1 MSSGDFT
8 FLKGNIETIILCS
21 LYKEDKYGYEIAR
34 EIKARTSNRYQIK
47 QPTLYSYLKRLEED
61 HLIASYWGETS
72 NGGRRRYYSLTNI
85 GRANCQQFISEWEYQ
100 RNVMSDLVDGTADG
114 VEITQDEATP
124 LFGRRTQRRA
134 RNSEFRSQLSEQDEI
149 ARRLR
154 ELAGEDETPAEEAF
168 SDEVEETVY
177 EEIPAVAAVENKTIF
192 ENIVLEEE
200 SIDEADVAPQPQPA
214 NEVLKQ
220 ESFFDEIDDT
230 THDDEPVQTE
240 ATPAEPEQDP
250 RAKFE
255 LNQDT
260 VEDFMQQFE
269 KRAQEAERQT
279 PTAEGNNGE
288 NYQHVLMNV
297 LGDQLDG
304 MSSLSEESGNGLNT
318 LYYEDHPAALED
330 VADSLA
336 KEGIR
341 IRIYNHATAAY
352 KPKILIPQSKV
363 LCQTAWCTYIF
374 AFLYFGIFA
383 LASIGAKT
391 PLDVMPPWKAFLI
404 TLAVLIVIPV
414 GFTIY
419 AMLDPTRKDKPK
431 FNFRIAIIVASVI
444 CVIIVLASIGFSALG
459 NMEFADYVPVSKQI
473 LIPLGIAL
481 LLPVF
486 VGVYELLY
494 KQY

>member
-34 EIKARTSNRYQIK
+34 EIRNRTRNRYQIK

-61 HLIASYWGETS
+61 HLITSYWGETS
-72 NGGRRRYYSLTNI
+72 NGGRRRYYSLTNV

-114 VEITQDEATP
+114 VEMTQDEATP
-124 LFGRRTQRRA
+124 LFGRRTQRRS
-134 RNSEFRSQLSEQDEI
+134 RNPEFRSQMDEQDEV

-154 ELAGEDETPAEEAF
+154 ELSGENETAEEDEFADDIAAEYIAEKRIEEEVVATEAAPPVETAFKPAE
-168 SDEVEETVY
+168 T
-177 EEIPAVAAVENKTIF
+177 
-192 ENIVLEEE
+192 E
-200 SIDEADVAPQPQPA
+200 SEDSKSI
-214 NEVLKQ
+214 
-220 ESFFDEIDDT
+220 
-230 THDDEPVQTE
+230 
-240 ATPAEPEQDP
+240 
-250 RAKFE
+250 FE
-255 LNQDT
+255 LNQDN

-269 KRAQEAERQT
+269 KRALEAERQV
-279 PTAEGNNGE
+279 PTAERNEGE
-288 NYQHVLMNV
+288 NYQHVLMGV

-304 MSSLSEESGNGLNT
+304 MKNLSETSNLTT

-352 KPKILIPQSKV
+352 KPKVLIPHSKV
-363 LCQTAWCTYIF
+363 LCQTACLTYAF

-383 LASIGAKT
+383 LASIAAKT
-391 PLDVMPPWKAFLI
+391 PSGILAPWKAFLI
-404 TLAVLIVIPV
+404 TLAALIVIPV
-414 GFTIY
+414 GFAVY
-419 AMLDPTRKDKPK
+419 AILDPTRKDKPK
-431 FNFRIAIIVASVI
+431 FNFKIAIIVASVI
-444 CVIIVLASIGFSALG
+444 CAIVVLAAIGFSALG
-459 NMEFADYVPVSKQI
+459 NTEFSDYTSVSKQI

-494 KQY
+494 RQY

>member
-34 EIKARTSNRYQIK
+34 EIKERTSNRYQIK

-61 HLIASYWGETS
+61 RLIASYWGETS
-72 NGGRRRYYSLTNI
+72 NGGRRRYYSLTNV

-100 RNVMSDLVDGTADG
+100 RHVMNDLVDGTADG
-114 VEITQDEATP
+114 VEISQDEATP
-124 LFGRRTQRRA
+124 LFGRRSQRRSRKEA
-134 RNSEFRSQLSEQDEI
+134 YRPQLDEQDEI
-149 ARRLR
+149 SRRLR
-154 ELAGEDETPAEEAF
+154 ELSGEADEPIEEEAVEDRFAEET
-168 SDEVEETVY
+168 SDEV
-177 EEIPAVAAVENKTIF
+177 VAT
-192 ENIVLEEE
+192 
-200 SIDEADVAPQPQPA
+200 EAAPQPGPETKAFEQI
-214 NEVLKQ
+214 
-220 ESFFDEIDDT
+220 SFFDELT
-230 THDDEPVQTE
+230 ASQDETPVQTSV
-240 ATPAEPEQDP
+240 TPVEQQDDVK
-250 RAKFE
+250 AKFE
-255 LNQDT
+255 VNQDAA
-260 VEDFMQQFE
+260 EDFMKQFE
-269 KRAQEAERQT
+269 ERALEAERQT
-279 PTAEGNNGE
+279 PATDRNEGE
-288 NYQHVLMNV
+288 NYQHVLMGV

-304 MSSLSEESGNGLNT
+304 MNNLKEEQESSLTT

-352 KPKILIPQSKV
+352 KSKMLIPQSKV
-363 LCQTAWCTYIF
+363 LCQTAWFTYAF

-383 LASIGAKT
+383 LASIAAKT
-391 PLDVMPPWKAFLI
+391 PSGVLAPWKAFLI
-404 TLAVLIVIPV
+404 TLATLILIPA

-419 AMLDPTRKDKPK
+419 AILYPTRKDKPK
-431 FNFRIAIIVASVI
+431 FNFKIAIIVASVI
-444 CVIIVLASIGFSALG
+444 CVIIVLMSIAFSALG

-481 LLPVF
+481 MFPVF
-486 VGVYELLY
+486 VGIYELLY

>member
-1 MSSGDFT
+1 MSTGDFT

-21 LYKEDKYGYEIAR
+21 LYKEDKYGYEISR

-124 LFGRRTQRRA
+124 LFGRRTQRRS
-134 RNSEFRSQLSEQDEI
+134 RVSEFRSQMNEQDEI

-154 ELAGEDETPAEEAF
+154 ELSGEDYTSTEEVADTEDELVDKSEEVAAEE
-168 SDEVEETVY
+168 
-177 EEIPAVAAVENKTIF
+177 EIFAEDSEAENAP
-192 ENIVLEEE
+192 LEEE
-200 SIDEADVAPQPQPA
+200 VVEEES
-214 NEVLKQ
+214 EVLVQ
-220 ESFFDEIDDT
+220 ESFFDEET
-230 THDDEPVQTE
+230 TTTDEEPTQVTFE
-240 ATPAEPEQDP
+240 PAQPQSQEDSQS
-250 RAKFE
+250 KFE

-269 KRAQEAERQT
+269 KRAQEAQRQA
-279 PTAEGNNGE
+279 PTAERTEGE
-288 NYQHVLMNV
+288 NYQHVLMTV

-304 MSSLSEESGNGLNT
+304 MSSLNETESSGIAT

-363 LCQTAWCTYIF
+363 LCQTAWLTYAF

-383 LASIGAKT
+383 LCSIAAGT
-391 PLDVMPPWKAFLI
+391 WSAFVV
-404 TLAVLIVIPV
+404 TLAVLLVMPI
-414 GFTIY
+414 GFTVY
-419 AMLDPTRKDKPK
+419 AMLDPSRKNKPN
-431 FNFRIAIIVASVI
+431 FNFQVAIIVASVI

-481 LLPVF
+481 MLPVF
-486 VGVYELLY
+486 VGIYEVLY